1 MTRSTWLLA
10 VSAALAF
17 AACKGTVTTTG
28 GTSPTPVASEP
39 DAGTAA
45 MTPPPPPDTKPE
57 PPPPPP
63 PPPDPKVALM
73 DAETAAYENAKPVFE
88 KACAHCH
95 TSSGAK
101 ANPGK
106 LEHFNMT
113 AYPFTGHHAD
123 SITKAI
129 RHVLGVDGKKPSM
142 PKDKPGSV
150 KGDDLEKIKAWADA
164 YDAAEA
170 GGAHGAHA
178 DADHDEGHDEG
189 HDHGHGAHHH

>member
-1 MTRSTWLLA
+1 MIAA
-10 VSAALAF
+10 VLIF
-17 AACKGTVTTTG
+17 AACHAKVQTTG
-28 GTSPTPVASEP
+28 GGPASSTTAPPPAPDTSTAEP
-39 DAGTAA
+39 
-45 MTPPPPPDTKPE
+45 TPPPTPPTEPT

-63 PPPDPKVALM
+63 PPPDPRIALR

-88 KACAHCH
+88 NACAKCH
-95 TSSGAK
+95 TESGAK

-106 LEHFNMT
+106 LKHFNMT

-170 GGAHGAHA
+170 GGAHAA
-178 DADHDEGHDEG
+178 S
-189 HDHGHGAHHH
+189 